1 MKAFPA
7 LSKSRF
13 SSKMCFMKEK
23 VVVVG
28 AGPAG
33 LFCAFL
39 LLKRGVKVELYD
51 HSSGPGKKF
60 LVAGNGGL
68 NLTHSEAMASF
79 SKRYGK
85 DSEFFTQ
92 LIQDYSPADLR
103 DFCASIGVETFIGSS
118 GRVFPKKL
126 KAAQM
131 LLNWVKE
138 LKSHEDF
145 SLYLKHRLVGFLPPN
160 ELVFE
165 CPDGEKT
172 IQSAKTILAL
182 GGASWKKTGSD
193 GRWLSLLE
201 KVGFD
206 IAPLRPMNCGFERQW
221 SKTFLDVVD
230 HSPLKNVAIRF
241 GDRSVRGEIMLT
253 PFGVEGGAIYAL
265 SNFIRDEIERSGQA
279 QIELDL
285 KPDLSLEKI
294 RSKLKERK
302 TKDSMSNHLRKAL
315 GLGKSANTLLK
326 ELVRKEEYQDSSLL
340 AERIKCL
347 NISLHAARPID
358 EAISTSGGVKF
369 SELDRDL
376 QSRKF
381 PGLFIV
387 GEMLDF
393 EAPTGGYLLQGCFST
408 AYRAVSRIIS
418 ES

>member
-1 MKAFPA
+1 
-7 LSKSRF
+7 
-13 SSKMCFMKEK
+13 MKEK
-23 VVVVG
+23 VVIVG

-39 LLKRGVKVELYD
+39 LLRHGFEVELYD
-51 HSSGPGKKF
+51 QSSGPGKKF

-68 NLTHSEAMASF
+68 NLTHSEVLSSF

-85 DSEFFTQ
+85 DSEFFAE
-92 LIQDYSPADLR
+92 LIQDYSPGDLR

-118 GRVFPKKL
+118 GRVFPTKL

-138 LKSHEDF
+138 LKSHEGF
-145 SLYLKHRLVGFLPPN
+145 SLYLKHRLVDFRPPN
-160 ELVFE
+160 QLVFQS
-165 CPDGEKT
+165 PDGEK
-172 IQSAKTILAL
+172 IVHSAKTLLAL

-193 GRWLSLLE
+193 GRWVSLLDKLGIE
-201 KVGFD
+201 
-206 IAPLRPMNCGFERQW
+206 IAPLKPMNCGFDRQW
-221 SKTFLDVVD
+221 SKAFLEVVD

-241 GDRSVRGEIMLT
+241 GERSVRGEIMLT

-265 SNFIRDEIERSGQA
+265 SNLIRDEIERSGQA

-285 KPDLSLEKI
+285 KPDLSSEKI
-294 RSKLKERK
+294 CSKLKDRK

-326 ELVRKEEYQDSSLL
+326 ELVSKEEYQDCSLL
-340 AERIKCL
+340 AERIKSL
-347 NISLHAARPID
+347 KISLHAPRPID

-381 PGLFIV
+381 PGLYIV

-418 ES
+418 DS